1 MKINMNDVNK
11 VCVIAEQIEKMNNS
25 AEMEKEG
32 ITLQLFKFDTD
43 VTNDEEMHPVVG
55 ATWGDYGYWTM
66 FETGAFEKQYS
77 STSVGRETLDMIS
90 VIQDEY
96 PYKKNADSY
105 ELTNATVR
113 MLSNAVDFIDTLHDP
128 SYAAAIVYDSGLYHN
143 NIVIIRSNEDT
154 GDTEVEVFF
163 IDKDED

>member
-32 ITLQLFKFDTD
+32 ITLHLFKFDTD
-43 VTNDEEMHPVVG
+43 VTNDEEMHPVAG

-77 STSVGRETLDMIS
+77 FSSVGQEISDMIS
-90 VIQDEY
+90 VIQDKY
-96 PYKKNADSY
+96 MYKKNADSY

-128 SYAAAIVYDSGLYHN
+128 SYVAAIVYDSGLYHN